1 MTGTLVRKR
10 RKLETQMTAYISRR
24 MSRAALLTC
33 AVCLLTICASGQTV
47 WQIGTFDHS
56 SVEFN
61 HDLRFDNPNLHVV
74 YTVGKSK
81 LSEWP
86 AYQPGSR
93 VPEAKGRAFPYEIV
107 FQLPQRPTADYLLE
121 IGIVFN
127 NPRYPNLLV
136 DVNGK
141 HGLYYVQRHVS
152 YYPGDGG
159 VDSPIYGEGKLEIE
173 LPASLFKAG
182 QNIITLTGV
191 DDPGSPEG
199 MSYFIYDAIRLSN
212 EPASSVRSAFSANVE
227 PSVYYEK
234 QGAELYE
241 DTYVT
246 ATLPEKIRSGSVE
259 LMVGPQHFRGVLS
272 PTNDFG
278 QQRFKFNVRTL
289 DKPEEAQVVLRAN
302 GQTRR
307 FETLF
312 EPARQWTIDFVPHA
326 HLDIGYTDYQPKVA
340 EVHSRNIDKL
350 LTYLPQHPDMDFSLD
365 GSWIVQNY
373 MGSRAAAA
381 QKEFFDLV
389 RQGRIDVPA
398 QYANLLTG
406 YASLE
411 ELIRSTDFTYE
422 LHRSERIPFDYANI
436 TDVPSQTWS
445 YPSVLN
451 ALGLKYFAAAANSD
465 RGPIL
470 LYGRWNT
477 KSPFWWE
484 GPDGSKVLMAYTRQY
499 SQMYFTCGLPPQMAN
514 CQQSIPTFL
523 EQFEA
528 PSYKPDTVLMY
539 GSQFENTDLQLGES
553 GFVQKWNAQYAYPK
567 FVITTFPGYFHYIDK
582 KYGTQ
587 LDTVVG
593 DGGPYWEDGFG
604 SDAKVTAID
613 RNNQQRATSAEKI
626 STIATFVDPDLAP
639 PRQLIANMWRNLI
652 LYAEHTFDS
661 WDSVYRPDSEESK
674 RQLAT
679 KNEYVEEEQQEVN
692 SLAERSLS
700 QIANEIHMPSG
711 TFLVF
716 NALSWQR
723 SGLVSLDL
731 DNGETIVEY
740 PSLKPVAVD
749 VLHKGSGYDR
759 VRFLANDVPP
769 LGYRCY
775 RFVSAPKDAP
785 PLAVEKSQ
793 QSNVMENAFYRLTVD
808 PTTGA
813 VSSIFDKQ
821 LNKELVDAKSP
832 FKFDQYLYVSGGG
845 KGEQQIVYL
854 QKSLPVA
861 QLTIQ
866 PSTEGHVVGLRKT
879 PYGQLLTV
887 ESKDV
892 HTSTIRTDII
902 LFDSQKQI
910 EFVNHFNKE
919 AVDQKEAVYF
929 AFPVAADQPDFTYE
943 IQNGW
948 VDPNRDMLKG
958 AGLEWFSVR
967 HWVSVSNGDLSAAI
981 VPLDAPLIT
990 LGDIN
995 RGVWP
1000 EKFAPNSSTVFSY
1013 ALNNYWHTNY
1023 RAEQGGDFTFRYAFT
1038 SGSQNSPADLAR
1050 FGRAAMTPLEVDEV
1064 VDQDKAGDPAR
1075 PLAPTPTSFL
1085 QVTAPNV
1092 VVENWKAANDGQG
1105 SILRLLEVGGE
1116 AATFRITFPL
1126 FNLQHTWITN
1136 AVEENQRE
1144 VPLSGPFVELSIKP
1158 HQILTVRIAASMKR
1172 QP

>member
-1 MTGTLVRKR
+1 
-10 RKLETQMTAYISRR
+10 MTAQVSRR
-24 MSRAALLTC
+24 TLHAVLLIC
-33 AVCLLTICASGQTV
+33 AVCWLAVSAKGQTI

-56 SVEFN
+56 SIEFN

-74 YTVGKSK
+74 YTIGKSK
-81 LSEWP
+81 PSDWP

-93 VPEAKGRAFPYEIV
+93 VPEAKDRTFPYEIL
-107 FQLPQRPTADYLLE
+107 FQLPQLPSGDYLLE
-121 IGIVFN
+121 IGMVFN
-127 NPRYPNLLV
+127 NPRYPNLSV

-159 VDSPIYGEGKLEIE
+159 VDSPIYGEGQLQIE
-173 LPASLFKAG
+173 LPAALFKTG
-182 QNIITLTGV
+182 QNTLTLTGM
-191 DDPGSPEG
+191 DDPTSPEG
-199 MSYFIYDAIRLSN
+199 LSYFIYDALRLSV
-212 EPASSVRSAFSANVE
+212 EPSSSTQSAFSADVE
-227 PSVYYEK
+227 PSIYFERK
-234 QGAELYE
+234 ADALYE
-241 DTYVT
+241 DAYVT
-246 ATLPEKIRSGSVE
+246 ATLPEKIRRGTVE
-259 LMVGPQHFRGVLS
+259 LIIGEQHFRATLS
-272 PTNDFG
+272 STNDFG
-278 QQRFKFNVRTL
+278 QQRFTFAVRAL
-289 DKPEEAQVVLRAN
+289 DKPEEAQIILTAN

-307 FETLF
+307 FATLF
-312 EPARQWTIDFVPHA
+312 QPARQWTIDFVPHA

-340 EVHSRNIDKL
+340 EVHSRNVDKL
-350 LTYLPQHPDMDFSLD
+350 LAYLPQHPGVDFSLD

-373 MGSRAAAA
+373 METRTPAAKK
-381 QKEFFDLV
+381 QFFNLV
-389 RQGRIDVPA
+389 RQGRIGVPA

-411 ELIRSTDFTYE
+411 ELIRSADFTYA
-422 LHRSERIPFDYANI
+422 LHRSEGIPFDYANI

-514 CQQSIPTFL
+514 CEQSIPTFL

-528 PSYKPDTVLMY
+528 PGYKPDTVLMY
-539 GSQFENTDLQLGES
+539 GSQFENTDLQLGEAD
-553 GFVQKWNAQYAYPK
+553 FVQKWDAQYAYPK
-567 FVITTFPGYFHYIDK
+567 FVTTTFPAYFRYIEM
-582 KYGTQ
+582 KYGSQ

-604 SDAKVTAID
+604 SDAKFTAID
-613 RNNQQRATSAEKI
+613 RNNQQRATSAEKL
-626 STIATFVDPDLAP
+626 STVAAFIDPDLAA
-639 PRQLIANMWRNLI
+639 PRQLIASMWRNLI

-661 WDSVYRPDSEESK
+661 WDSVYRPDSEEAK

-679 KNEYVEEEQQEVN
+679 KNEYVGEAQQEVN

-700 QIANEIHMPSG
+700 QIANEIHMPSK
-711 TFLVF
+711 TLLVF
-716 NALSWQR
+716 NTLSWQR

-731 DNGETIVEY
+731 DNGQTIAEY
-740 PSLKPVAVD
+740 PSLKPVPLEV
-749 VLHKGSGYDR
+749 VHKRNGYDR
-759 VRFLANDVPP
+759 VRFLATDVPAM
-769 LGYRCY
+769 GYRCY
-775 RFVSAPKDAP
+775 SFVSAPANP
-785 PLAVEKSQ
+785 PPAAQKTQ
-793 QSNVMENAFYRLTVD
+793 QSNVIENRFYRVTVD
-808 PTTGA
+808 PATGA
-813 VSSIFDKQ
+813 VASIFDKQ
-821 LNKELVDAKSP
+821 LNKELVDTKST

-845 KGEQQIVYL
+845 QGQTQIVYL

-861 QLTIQ
+861 QLTIH
-866 PSTEGHVVGLRKT
+866 PATDGHVTRLTKT
-879 PYGQLLTV
+879 PYGQILSV

-892 HTSTIRTDII
+892 HTPAIHTDII
-902 LFDSQKQI
+902 SFDNQKQI
-910 EFVNHFNKE
+910 EFVNHVTKD
-919 AVDQKEAVYF
+919 AVNQKEAVYF
-929 AFPVAADQPDFTYE
+929 AFPIAVDQPDFAYE

-948 VDPNRDMLKG
+948 VDPSHDMLKG

-1000 EKFAPNSSTVFSY
+1000 DKFAPASSSVFSY

-1023 RAEQGGDFTFRYAFT
+1023 RAEQGGKFTFRYVFT
-1038 SGSQNSPADLAR
+1038 SGSQLSPENLAR
-1050 FGRAAMTPLEVDEV
+1050 LGREAMTPLELDEV
-1064 VDQDKAGDPAR
+1064 VDQDKFDEPAR
-1075 PLAPTPTSFL
+1075 PLAATPTSFL
-1085 QVTAPNV
+1085 QVSAPNV
-1092 VVENWKAANDGQG
+1092 VVENWKTANDGQG

-1116 AATFRITFPL
+1116 TATFRVTLPL
-1126 FNLQHTWITN
+1126 FNIEHAWITT
-1136 AVEENQRE
+1136 AMEENQRE
-1144 VPLSGPFVELSIKP
+1144 IPLSGPFIQLSIKP
-1158 HQILTVRIAASMKR
+1158 HQILTLRIAASMKS

>member
-1 MTGTLVRKR
+1 
-10 RKLETQMTAYISRR
+10 MTAHIFRQ
-24 MSRAALLTC
+24 MSRGALLIYATC
-33 AVCLLTICASGQTV
+33 WLAMGASGQTV

-61 HDLRFDNPNLHVV
+61 HDLRFDNPDLHVV

-81 LSEWP
+81 LSDWP

-93 VPEAKGRAFPYEIV
+93 VPEAKGRTFPYQIV
-107 FQLPQRPTADYLLE
+107 FQLPQRPTSDYLLE
-121 IGIVFN
+121 IGMVFN
-127 NPRYPNLLV
+127 TPRYPNLLV

-141 HGLYYVQRHVS
+141 QGLYYVQRHVS

-173 LPASLFKAG
+173 LPGSLFKAG
-182 QNIITLTGV
+182 QNTLTLTGV
-191 DDPGSPEG
+191 DDPGTPD
-199 MSYFIYDAIRLSN
+199 MLSYFIYDALRLTVES
-212 EPASSVRSAFSANVE
+212 ASSATSAFSANVE
-227 PSVYYEK
+227 PTVYYEQK
-234 QGAELYE
+234 GDELYE
-241 DTYVT
+241 EAYVT
-246 ATLPEKIRSGSVE
+246 TTLPEKSRNGSVE
-259 LMVGPQHFRGVLS
+259 LLVGQQHFRATLS

-278 QQRFKFNVRTL
+278 QQRFKFDVRAI

-350 LTYLPQHPDMDFSLD
+350 LTYLPQHPNMDFSLD

-373 MGSRAAAA
+373 LATRTPAA
-381 QKEFFDLV
+381 QKQFFYLV
-389 RQGRIDVPA
+389 RTGKIGVPA

-411 ELIRSTDFTYE
+411 ELIRSADFTYA
-422 LHRSERIPFDYANI
+422 LHRTEAVPFDYANI

-445 YPSVLN
+445 YPSILS

-528 PSYKPDTVLMY
+528 PGYKPDTVLMY

-567 FVITTFPGYFHYIDK
+567 FVITTFPGYFRYIDK

-604 SDAKVTAID
+604 SDAKFTAID
-613 RNNQQRATSAEKI
+613 RNNQQRATSAEKL
-626 STIATFVDPDLAP
+626 STVATFVDPDLAP
-639 PRQLIANMWRNLI
+639 PRQLIANMWRSLI

-661 WDSVYRPDSEESK
+661 WDSVYRPDSEEAK

-679 KNEYVEEEQQEVN
+679 KNEYVREEQQEVN
-692 SLAERSLS
+692 SLAERSLG
-700 QIANEIHMPSG
+700 QVANEVHMPSG
-711 TFLVF
+711 TLLVF
-716 NALSWQR
+716 NTLSWQR
-723 SGLVSLDL
+723 NGLVSLDL
-731 DNGETIVEY
+731 DNGETIAEY
-740 PSLKPVAVD
+740 PSLKPVPVE
-749 VLHKGSGYDR
+749 VVRKGSGYDR
-759 VRFLANDVPP
+759 VRFLAADIPP
-769 LGYRCY
+769 MGYRCY

-785 PLAVEKSQ
+785 PPAVQQSQ
-793 QSNVMENAFYRLTVD
+793 QTNVMENAFYRLTVD
-808 PTTGA
+808 PATGA

-845 KGEQQIVYL
+845 EGEQQIVYL

-861 QLTIQ
+861 HLTIH
-866 PSTEGHVVGLRKT
+866 PSTGGRVVGLRKT
-879 PYGQLLTV
+879 PYGQVLTV
-887 ESKDV
+887 ESNDV

-902 LFDSQKQI
+902 LFDNQKQI
-910 EFVNHFNKE
+910 EFVNHFTKE

-929 AFPVAADQPDFTYE
+929 AFPVAADQPDFAYE

-948 VDPNRDMLKG
+948 VNPSHDMLKG

-967 HWVSVSNGDLSAAI
+967 HWVSVSNANLSAAI
-981 VPLDAPLIT
+981 VPLDAPLVT

-1000 EKFAPNSSTVFSY
+1000 EKFAPNSSTIFSY

-1023 RAEQGGDFTFRYAFT
+1023 RAEQGGDFTFQYVFT
-1038 SGSQNSPADLAR
+1038 SGSHLSPVDLAR
-1050 FGRAAMTPLEVDEV
+1050 FGRAAMTPLETDQI
-1064 VDQDKAGDPAR
+1064 VDQDKSGDPAR
-1075 PLAPTPTSFL
+1075 PLTPTPTSFL
-1085 QVTAPNV
+1085 RVSAPNV
-1092 VVENWKAANDGQG
+1092 VVEDWKASNDGQG
-1105 SILRLLEVGGE
+1105 SIVRLLEVGGE

-1126 FNLQHTWITN
+1126 FNLQHAWIAN
-1136 AVEENQRE
+1136 AVEENQKE
-1144 VPLSGPFVELSIKP
+1144 LPVSGSFVDLSIKP
-1158 HQILTVRIAASMKR
+1158 HQILTVRIEASTKS

>member
-1 MTGTLVRKR
+1 
-10 RKLETQMTAYISRR
+10 MTAQICRG
-24 MSRAALLTC
+24 MIRATLLSC
-33 AVCLLTICASGQTV
+33 AVCCLAIGARGQTI
-47 WQIGTFDHS
+47 WQIGTFNHS

-74 YTVGKSK
+74 YTIGTSK
-81 LSEWP
+81 PSDWP

-93 VPEAKGRAFPYEIV
+93 VPEAKDRTFPYEIE
-107 FQLPQRPTADYLLE
+107 FTLPQRPTNGYVLE
-121 IGIVFN
+121 IGLVFN

-141 HGLYYVQRHVS
+141 QGLYYVQRHVS

-159 VDSPIYGEGKLEIE
+159 VDSPIYGEGKLEID
-173 LPASLFKAG
+173 LPAALFNAG
-182 QNIITLTGV
+182 QNMLTLTGT
-191 DDPGSPEG
+191 DDPASPEG
-199 MSYFIYDAIRLSN
+199 MSYFIYDALRLSA
-212 EPASSVRSAFSANVE
+212 EPASSAQSGFSANVE
-227 PSVYYEK
+227 PTIYYEK
-234 QGAELYE
+234 KTDELYE

-246 ATLPEKIRSGSVE
+246 ATLPEKIRRGSVE
-259 LMVGPQHFRGVLS
+259 LLVGRQHFQAALS
-272 PTNDFG
+272 STNGFG
-278 QQRFKFNVRTL
+278 QQRFKFAVRAL
-289 DKPEEAQVVLRAN
+289 DKPEEAQIVLTAN

-307 FETLF
+307 FATLF
-312 EPARQWTIDFVPHA
+312 QPARRWTIDFVPHA

-340 EVHSRNIDKL
+340 EVHSRNVDKL
-350 LTYLPQHPDMDFSLD
+350 LTYLPQHRGMDFSLD

-373 MGSRAAAA
+373 MDTRTEAA
-381 QKEFFDLV
+381 QKQFFDLV
-389 RQGRIDVPA
+389 RQGRIGVPA

-411 ELIRSTDFTYE
+411 ELIRQADFTYA
-422 LHRSERIPFDYANI
+422 LHRSEGIPFDYANI

-445 YPSVLN
+445 YPSILN

-499 SQMYFTCGLPPQMAN
+499 SQLYFTCGLPPQMAN
-514 CQQSIPTFL
+514 CRQSIPTFL

-528 PSYKPDTVLMY
+528 PGYKPDTVLMY

-553 GFVQKWNAQYAYPK
+553 DFVQKWNTEYAYPK
-567 FVITTFPGYFHYIDK
+567 FVITTFPGYFRYIDQ
-582 KYGTQ
+582 KYGAQ

-604 SDAKVTAID
+604 SDAKYTAID
-613 RNNQQRATSAEKI
+613 RNNQQRATSAEKL
-626 STIATFVDPDLAP
+626 STVAAFVDPNLAP
-639 PRQLIANMWRNLI
+639 PRKLIAGMWRSLI

-661 WDSVYRPDSEESK
+661 WDSVYRRNSEEAK

-679 KNEYVEEEQQEVN
+679 KNEYVREAQQDVD
-692 SLAERSLS
+692 SLSERSLS
-700 QIANEIHMPSG
+700 QIANEIHMPSK
-711 TFLVF
+711 TLLVF
-716 NALSWQR
+716 NTLSWQR
-723 SGLVSLDL
+723 SGVVSLDL
-731 DNGETIVEY
+731 DNGEVIAEY
-740 PSLKPVAVD
+740 PSLKPVSVE
-749 VLHKGSGYDR
+749 VQRKGNGYDR
-759 VRFLANDVPP
+759 VRFLATDVPAM
-769 LGYRCY
+769 GYRCY
-775 RFVSAPKDAP
+775 SFVSAPKNTP
-785 PLAVEKSQ
+785 PAVDKSQ
-793 QSNVMENAFYRLTVD
+793 QSNVIENKFYRLTVD
-808 PTTGA
+808 PATGA
-813 VSSIFDKQ
+813 VSSILDKQ
-821 LNKELVDAKSP
+821 MNKELVDAKSA

-845 KGEQQIVYL
+845 EGERQIVYL

-861 QLTIQ
+861 QLAIH
-866 PSTEGHVVGLRKT
+866 PSTDGHITGLQKT
-879 PYGQLLTV
+879 PYGQILSV

-892 HTSTIRTDII
+892 HTPAIRTDII
-902 LFDSQKQI
+902 LFDNRKQI

-919 AVDQKEAVYF
+919 AVDGKEAIYF
-929 AFPVAADQPDFTYE
+929 AFPLAVDQPDFTYE

-948 VDPNRDMLKG
+948 VNPSRNMLKG

-1000 EKFAPNSSTVFSY
+1000 DKFAPASSTVFSY

-1023 RAEQGGDFTFRYAFT
+1023 RAEQGGDFTFRYVFT
-1038 SGSQNSPADLAR
+1038 SGSQLSPANL
-1050 FGRAAMTPLEVDEV
+1050 GRLGREAMTPLETDEI
-1064 VDQDKAGDPAR
+1064 VDQDKFDDPAR
-1075 PLAPTPTSFL
+1075 PLAATPTSFL
-1085 QVTAPNV
+1085 QVSSPNV

-1116 AATFRITFPL
+1116 EANVRITFPL
-1126 FNLQHTWITN
+1126 FNIQHAWVTN
-1136 AVEENQRE
+1136 AVEENLRE
-1144 VPLSGPFVELSIKP
+1144 LPLSGPFIDLAIKP
-1158 HQILTVRIAASMKR
+1158 HEILTLRVAASMKSH
-1172 QP
+1172 P

>member
-1 MTGTLVRKR
+1 
-10 RKLETQMTAYISRR
+10 MTAHISRR
-24 MSRAALLTC
+24 MSRAAPLIC
-33 AVCLLTICASGQTV
+33 AICWLAIGASGQTV
-47 WQIGTFDHS
+47 WQIGTFNHS

-61 HDLRFDNPNLHVV
+61 HDLRFDDPNFHVV
-74 YTVGKSK
+74 YTIGKSK
-81 LSEWP
+81 PSDWP

-93 VPEAKGRAFPYEIV
+93 VPEAKGRTFPYAIV
-107 FQLPQRPTADYLLE
+107 FQLPQRPTVDCLLD
-121 IGIVFN
+121 IGLVFN

-141 HGLYYVQRHVS
+141 KGLYYVQRHVS

-182 QNIITLTGV
+182 QNTLTLTGV
-191 DDPGSPEG
+191 DDPVSPEG
-199 MSYFIYDAIRLSN
+199 MSYFIYDALQLS
-212 EPASSVRSAFSANVE
+212 EKTASSVESAFSANVE
-227 PSVYYEK
+227 PTVYYTKKADGLFE
-234 QGAELYE
+234 E
-241 DTYVT
+241 TYVT
-246 ATLPEKIRSGSVE
+246 ATLPEKIRNGN
-259 LMVGPQHFRGVLS
+259 LQLLVGRQHFQAALS

-278 QQRFKFNVRTL
+278 QQRFEFEVSAI

-350 LTYLPQHPDMDFSLD
+350 LTYLPQHPEMDFSLD

-373 MGSRAAAA
+373 MNSRTAAARK
-381 QKEFFDLV
+381 QFFDLV
-389 RQGRIDVPA
+389 RQRRIGVPA

-411 ELIRSTDFTYE
+411 ELIRSADFTYA
-422 LHRSERIPFDYANI
+422 LHRSEGIPFDYANI

-514 CQQSIPTFL
+514 CEQSIPTFL

-528 PSYKPDTVLMY
+528 PGYKPDTVLMY

-553 GFVQKWNAQYAYPK
+553 GFVQQWNAAYAYPK
-567 FVITTFPGYFHYIDK
+567 FVITTFPRYFEYIEK
-582 KYGTQ
+582 KYGPQ

-604 SDAKVTAID
+604 SDAKFTAID
-613 RNNQQRATSAEKI
+613 RNNQQRATSAEKL
-626 STIATFVDPDLAP
+626 STLATFVDPDLAP
-639 PRQLIANMWRNLI
+639 PRQLIASMWQSLL

-661 WDSVYRPDSEESK
+661 WDSVYRPDSEEAK

-679 KNEYVEEEQQEVN
+679 KNEYVEEEQQQVN

-716 NALSWQR
+716 NTLSWQR
-723 SGLVSLDL
+723 SGMVSLDL
-731 DNGETIVEY
+731 DNGEMVAEY
-740 PSLKPVAVD
+740 PSLKPVPVE
-749 VLHKGSGYDR
+749 VVRKGNGYDR
-759 VRFLANDVPP
+759 VRFLASDVPAM
-769 LGYRCY
+769 GYRSY

-785 PLAVEKSQ
+785 PLAVEKPQ
-793 QSNVMENAFYRLTVD
+793 QANIMENAFYRVTVD
-808 PTTGA
+808 PATGA
-813 VSSIFDKQ
+813 VASIFDKQ

-832 FKFDQYLYVSGGG
+832 YKFDQYLYVSGGG
-845 KGEQQIVYL
+845 EGEQQIVYL

-861 QLTIQ
+861 QLTIH
-866 PSTEGHVVGLRKT
+866 PPVDGHVIGSRKT
-879 PYGQLLTV
+879 PYGQILSI

-892 HTSTIRTDII
+892 HTPAIRTDII
-902 LFDSQKQI
+902 LFDNEKQI

-919 AVDQKEAVYF
+919 AVNEKEAVYF
-929 AFPVAADQPDFTYE
+929 AFPLAVDQPDFTYE

-948 VDPNRDMLKG
+948 VDPSHDMLKG

-967 HWVSVSNGDLSAAI
+967 HWVSVSNGDLSAAV

-1023 RAEQGGDFTFRYAFT
+1023 RAEQGGDFTFRYVFT
-1038 SGSQNSPADLAR
+1038 SGPQLSPTDLAR
-1050 FGRAAMTPLEVDEV
+1050 LGRAAMTPLEVDQV

-1075 PLAPTPTSFL
+1075 LLAPTPATFL
-1085 QVTAPNV
+1085 QVSAPDV
-1092 VVENWKAANDGQG
+1092 VVENWKTANDGQG

-1116 AATFRITFPL
+1116 AANFRVTFPL
-1126 FNLQHTWITN
+1126 FDLQHAWITN

-1144 VPLSGPFVELSIKP
+1144 VPFSGSSVQLSIEP
-1158 HQILTVRIAASMKR
+1158 HQILTLRVAASMKTR
-1172 QP
+1172 P